1 MITVT
6 RHHLPQETQ
15 DQRNITNTP
24 ERVNTQ
30 RAEKETV
37 VELGTAKMSQDMG
50 ECYLTPGE
58 FHFHDDKILGPGSL
72 GCRLG
77 R

>member
-1 MITVT
+1 VITVT
-6 RHHLPQETQ
+6 REHLPQETQ

-30 RAEKETV
+30 RAEKKDTV
-37 VELGTAKMSQDMG
+37 VELSTDKDVQDMG

-58 FHFHDDKILGPGSL
+58 LHFHDNKILGPG
-72 GCRLG
+72 
-77 R
+77 